1 MGIYFTIAL
10 RNLLQAKRRTLLLGS
25 AIALVTFIHIGLQ
38 SVSNGY
44 MDGLVRGVTAIASG
58 HINLVGLSKYNMVHM
73 YPFLK
78 DPEII
83 KKTVAETLGSDL
95 VSMADRNSTMG
106 RMIGNKRSAY
116 LFLQGIDLQNEKSL
130 RSVLRIVQR
139 VDDHGVNR
147 TMGSLDALNK
157 PNNVILFKAQATK
170 LGVSLGDALSFN
182 TKTPVGRN
190 IISLTVGAIV
200 EDVGMVSQ
208 LFCFT
213 SRNVVSDLMQVDDN
227 VGSRVFIYLKD
238 RDKAAESLDAL
249 RIALEKAGFKL
260 TEYQNTSL
268 FRRWANLERQDWM
281 GQKIDTTTWE
291 GDISEAQ
298 IVINSIRGVSYVLLI
313 ILSIIIA
320 VGIMNTIWI
329 SARERTSETG
339 CIRAIGMSSKGV
351 MMLFMLE
358 AMMLGFLGALAGGVG
373 AYFVVLGV
381 SALEIPIQNEAMR
394 IILFADKVNLK
405 IDMLEVVGAVAA
417 FSFITSLAAL
427 LPSIKAARTQ
437 PIQAINH
444 IE

>member
-58 HINLVGLSKYNMVHM
+58 HINLVGLSKYNMAHM

-83 KKTVAETLGSDL
+83 KKTVTEALGNEL
-95 VSMADRNSTMG
+95 VSMSDRNSTMG
-106 RMIGNKRSAY
+106 RMIGDKRSTY
-116 LFLQGIDLQNEKSL
+116 LFLQGIELKNEKNL
-130 RSVLRIVQR
+130 RKVLRIVEE
-139 VDDHGVNR
+139 VDAQGNSKM
-147 TMGSLDALNK
+147 MGSLDALEK
-157 PNNVILFKAQATK
+157 PNNVILFKAQAHK
-170 LGVSLGDALSFN
+170 LGVGLGDSLSFN
-182 TKTPVGRN
+182 TNTPGGTN

-213 SRNVVSDLMQVDDN
+213 SQKAVQNLMLVDDD
-227 VGSRVFIYLKD
+227 VGSRIFIYLKD
-238 RDKAAESLDAL
+238 KDKAAESLDVL
-249 RIALEKAGFKL
+249 RVSLEKAGFKL
-260 TEYQNTSL
+260 TDYQNTSL
-268 FRRWANLERQDWM
+268 FRRWGNLERQDWM

-351 MMLFMLE
+351 MLLFMLE
-358 AMMLGFLGALAGGVG
+358 AMMLGFLGALVGGLCAYLAVVG
-373 AYFVVLGV
+373 IT
-381 SALEIPIQNEAMR
+381 ALEIPIQNEAMR

-405 IDMLEVVGAVAA
+405 IDISEVIAAVVA

-427 LPSIKAARTQ
+427 LPSIKAAKIQ

-444 IE
+444 IQ

>member
-58 HINLVGLSKYNMVHM
+58 HINLVGLSKYNMAHM

-83 KKTVAETLGSDL
+83 KKTVTEALGNEL
-95 VSMADRNSTMG
+95 VSMSDRNSTMG
-106 RMIGNKRSAY
+106 RMIGDKRSTY
-116 LFLQGIDLQNEKSL
+116 LFLQGIELKNEKNL
-130 RSVLRIVQR
+130 RKVLRIVEE
-139 VDDHGVNR
+139 VDAQGNSKM
-147 TMGSLDALNK
+147 MGSLDALEK
-157 PNNVILFKAQATK
+157 PNNVILFKAQAHK
-170 LGVSLGDALSFN
+170 LGVGLGDSLSFN
-182 TKTPVGRN
+182 TNTPGGTN

-213 SRNVVSDLMQVDDN
+213 SQKAVQNLMLVDDD
-227 VGSRVFIYLKD
+227 VGSRIFIYLKD
-238 RDKAAESLDAL
+238 KDKAVESLDVL
-249 RIALEKAGFKL
+249 RVSLEKAGFKL
-260 TEYQNTSL
+260 TDYQNTSL
-268 FRRWANLERQDWM
+268 FRRWRNLERQDWM

-351 MMLFMLE
+351 MLLFMLE
-358 AMMLGFLGALAGGVG
+358 AMMLGFLAALVGGVC
-373 AYFVVLGV
+373 AYLAVVGI

-405 IDMLEVVGAVAA
+405 IDISEVIAAVVA

-427 LPSIKAARTQ
+427 LPSIKAAKIQ

>member
-58 HINLVGLSKYNMVHM
+58 HINLVGLSKYNMAHM

-83 KKTVAETLGSDL
+83 KKTVTEALGNEL
-95 VSMADRNSTMG
+95 VSMSDRNSTMG
-106 RMIGNKRSAY
+106 RMIGDKRSTY
-116 LFLQGIDLQNEKSL
+116 LFLQGIELNNEKNL
-130 RSVLRIVQR
+130 RKVLRIVEE
-139 VDDHGVNR
+139 VDAQGNSKI
-147 TMGSLDALNK
+147 MGSLDALEK
-157 PNNVILFKAQATK
+157 PNNVILFKAQAHK
-170 LGVSLGDALSFN
+170 LGVGLGDSLSFN
-182 TKTPVGRN
+182 TNTPGGTN
-190 IISLTVGAIV
+190 IISLTVGGIA

-213 SRNVVSDLMQVDDN
+213 SQKAVQNLMLVDDD
-227 VGSRVFIYLKD
+227 VGSRIFIYLKD
-238 RDKAAESLDAL
+238 KDKAAESLDVL
-249 RIALEKAGFKL
+249 RVSLEKAGFKL
-260 TEYQNTSL
+260 TDYQNTSL
-268 FRRWANLERQDWM
+268 FRRWGNLERQDWM

-351 MMLFMLE
+351 MLLFMLE
-358 AMMLGFLGALAGGVG
+358 AMMLGFLGALVGGVC
-373 AYFVVLGV
+373 AYLAVVGI

-405 IDMLEVVGAVAA
+405 IDISEVIAAVVA

-427 LPSIKAARTQ
+427 LPSIKAAKIQ

-444 IE
+444 IQ